1 MNYFK
6 IFITGLVVIFII
18 SSLKLFSAEQVDII
32 HLKNGSVIVGKI
44 IKYDAGKEIEI
55 QTNDGNRFVFKMEQV
70 EKIDFM
76 VDKDPGYKKTKSE
89 LGGTIG
95 TPAAINF
102 VFGKHFDKYMVKA
115 SGMYLGR
122 TAHGIQLELGL
133 KLSEFKRTYHAVNI
147 IGGYSFLQI
156 ESLSQNSGYKQYE
169 STEWSY
175 GGIVYNLNTN
185 GFYLQAG
192 LSLGSGIYSHPTKGI
207 EDVTNPQ
214 FMFQIGYVYQFRE

>member
-44 IKYDAGKEIEI
+44 IKYDAGKEVEI
-55 QTNDGNRFVFKMEQV
+55 QTSDGNRFVFKMEQV

-76 VDKDPGYKKTKSE
+76 VDKDSGFKKTKSE
-89 LGGTIG
+89 IGATFG
-95 TPAAINF
+95 TPAALNF

-122 TAHGIQLELGL
+122 SAKGIQLELGL
-133 KLSEFKRTYHAVNI
+133 KLSEFKRTYHAVSLV
-147 IGGYSFLQI
+147 GGYSYL
-156 ESLSQNSGYKQYE
+156 EYE
-169 STEWSY
+169 EKKNYGNNINRISEWTY
-175 GGIVYNLNTN
+175 GGLVYNLNTN

-192 LSLGSGIYSHPTKGI
+192 LSLGNGVYSNETGII
-207 EDVTNPQ
+207 EDMPNPQ
-214 FMFQIGYVYQFRE
+214 FIFQIGYVYQFRD

>member
-44 IKYDAGKEIEI
+44 IKYDAGKEVEI
-55 QTNDGNRFVFKMEQV
+55 QTSDGNRFVFKMEQV

-76 VDKDPGYKKTKSE
+76 VDKDQGYKKTKSE
-89 LGGTIG
+89 LGGTLG
-95 TPAAINF
+95 TPAALNF
-102 VFGKHFDKYMVKA
+102 IFGKHFDKYMVKV

-122 TAHGIQLELGL
+122 TAKGIQLELGL
-133 KLSEFKRTYHAVNI
+133 KLSEFKRTYHALSLV
-147 IGGYSFLQI
+147 GGYSYLEYEEKKNYGYNINRI
-156 ESLSQNSGYKQYE
+156 E
-169 STEWSY
+169 EWTY
-175 GGIVYNLNTN
+175 GGLVYNLNTN

-192 LSLGSGIYSHPTKGI
+192 LSLGNGVYSNETGII
-207 EDVTNPQ
+207 EDMPNPQ
-214 FMFQIGYVYQFRE
+214 FIFQIGYVYQFRD